1 MGAAKSSFYVGDSA
15 IFFFGRPLFSLRCT
29 STMTSCREYLRR
41 VLAVLFWGVFLY
53 KYRHLSNLTACLLSE
68 LVARPVL

>member
-1 MGAAKSSFYVGDSA
+1 MSN
-15 IFFFGRPLFSLRCT
+15 
-29 STMTSCREYLRR
+29 LRR

-53 KYRHLSNLTACLLSE
+53 KYRHLTNLTACLLSE